1 MGPGH
6 AVWALQAVWIWLPGW
21 SLQVCLGWA
30 GSVQAKWCEALSC
43 ILRSGGAKNDLGR
56 FCGMSNF
63 QDESLNMK
71 IILRAKRQKQ
81 KDAMFSLS
89 RRSIFN
95 NSELGSQTYEIIGFF
110 PARMRNIVQLIR
122 WMEFLSQKNRL
133 SNWSGARHSRA
144 FWELS
149 RA

>member
-1 MGPGH
+1 MPFGLCRAFG
-6 AVWALQAVWIWLPGW
+6 
-21 SLQVCLGWA
+21 
-30 GSVQAKWCEALSC
+30 
-43 ILRSGGAKNDLGR
+43 SGGLAEVVKFVLAGVSYREPVVRSTLVHFEVRGAKKDLGQ

-95 NSELGSQTYEIIGFF
+95 NSELGSQT
-110 PARMRNIVQLIR
+110 
-122 WMEFLSQKNRL
+122 
-133 SNWSGARHSRA
+133 
-144 FWELS
+144 
-149 RA
+149 